1 MVCTCDAHMHLVGQ
15 VKGYKI
21 KAVVCRQHS
30 RTPSGKAL
38 CLVPDSKR
46 TTPAGSI
53 LASKKKKKHIGSPLC
68 EHCLVSFRTDMV
80 NETLK

>member
-1 MVCTCDAHMHLVGQ
+1 MHPVGQ

-30 RTPSGKAL
+30 RIPSGKAL

-46 TTPAGSI
+46 TTPAGLI
-53 LASKKKKKHIGSPLC
+53 LASVQGTQHTGSPFCLC
-68 EHCLVSFRTDMV
+68 EQSCDFPHTV